1 MRGTQNTTRKTDLT
15 VFTAWA
21 ARARFGVRP
30 EIGGTPATGIANEEG
45 GEDIASSSDRGGE
58 DDDMMIDDGG
68 DFGGD
73 DADGNSG
80 GIDVEVDAG
89 GTVGESRIG
98 AASGLAGGDDEGFG
112 KGGLAHHHE
121 DDMSSA
127 GDGSP
132 SLEGVEVEGNDPGYE
147 SIESWAGTRED
158 VGAGVDTEDDEDR
171 GSSGDERNDDD
182 DDDGAGRDGKDH
194 AGAGHSM
201 DTAAPHKQASISE
214 RSSGGGS
221 SSGAEHGQPPP
232 QDDPRWM
239 SNINRVFARL
249 RAEFPIESENQKKSK
264 FGSRRLPSFL
274 GKQGTGSSK
283 KRRKLKL
290 SSAASRAYACHC
302 DRLQQRGATNV
313 ARFPQIGYSCPKLFQ
328 GAVTWRGTRA
338 QEWRPFKSLTEILLF
353 VFGVKHQLS
362 RTGMTDLFDIL
373 TFVDGQPG
381 DGAGEGRGFDTA
393 DVPEIGQKFVSRMPE
408 FLPLFEVWVRDVVAK
423 PDKKKS
429 GARTTAKVYDIPIT
443 QVLDFMLKSRS
454 HMEEIFANPGGAVVG
469 KEEGQKLGLAGEH
482 LFPLPTRPA
491 RNARRNNM
499 HGTLVQRIP
508 QHNFD
513 DFLAQARTKV
523 YVGDVVM
530 CDLRDEGSP
539 DSLQTPCR
547 ITATFFVEK
556 SRRLVV
562 TVRLFRDAHEVLG
575 VAHDD
580 PAFVQDGV
588 VRVWEQVGDASET
601 DLRDITQVLD
611 RVEVNVTQVL
621 DQVEDFTRAELRDG
635 AHLRPWIGA
644 GTRREGWTFVGEGFV
659 TRRGHRFVRRR
670 DPFKEGGWRREGSEE
685 ENYPDIRSADV
696 CGVGACAMLSRSRA
710 LVESV

>member
-1 MRGTQNTTRKTDLT
+1 MMRS
-15 VFTAWA
+15 
-21 ARARFGVRP
+21 VRMQS
-30 EIGGTPATGIANEEG
+30 GNE
-45 GEDIASSSDRGGE
+45 
-58 DDDMMIDDGG
+58 
-68 DFGGD
+68 
-73 DADGNSG
+73 
-80 GIDVEVDAG
+80 
-89 GTVGESRIG
+89 
-98 AASGLAGGDDEGFG
+98 
-112 KGGLAHHHE
+112 
-121 DDMSSA
+121 
-127 GDGSP
+127 
-132 SLEGVEVEGNDPGYE
+132 
-147 SIESWAGTRED
+147 
-158 VGAGVDTEDDEDR
+158 
-171 GSSGDERNDDD
+171 
-182 DDDGAGRDGKDH
+182 
-194 AGAGHSM
+194 
-201 DTAAPHKQASISE
+201 QASISE

-232 QDDPRWM
+232 RDDPRWM
-239 SNINRVFARL
+239 SNIAGTVGKRL
-249 RAEFPIESENQKKSK
+249 NATVMEGGPTK
-264 FGSRRLPSFL
+264 
-274 GKQGTGSSK
+274 T
-283 KRRKLKL
+283 KLRQL
-290 SSAASRAYACHC
+290 
-302 DRLQQRGATNV
+302 
-313 ARFPQIGYSCPKLFQ
+313 
-328 GAVTWRGTRA
+328 GTRT

-362 RTGMTDLFDIL
+362 GTGMTDLFDIL

-393 DVPEIGQKFVSRMPE
+393 DVPENGQKFVSRMRE

-423 PDKKKS
+423 SAKKKS

-491 RNARRNNM
+491 RNAGPNNM
-499 HGTLVQRIP
+499 HGTLVQRMP

-513 DFLAQARTKV
+513 GFLAQARTKV

-539 DSLQTPCR
+539 DPLQTPCR
-547 ITATFFVEK
+547 ITATFLVEK

-611 RVEVNVTQVL
+611 RVEV
-621 DQVEDFTRAELRDG
+621 FTRAELRDG
-635 AHLRPWIGA
+635 AHLRPWIGE

-670 DPFKEGGWRREGSEE
+670 DPFKEGGWRRAGSEE

-696 CGVGACAMLSRSRA
+696 IHNA
-710 LVESV
+710 LNLKFINLPIGYSADDFNAFGMATP